1 MPLFR
6 RYVLHHFHVF
16 TLNTLS
22 SFFLFFIL
30 FVYNLLGS
38 VRQLLHSIV
47 LSLSLSFHFYLASQF
62 RAFEIIKARIFQ
74 RAVPAKLVFC
84 FDVAIDRTWP
94 RALDNAFCPRR
105 YTQRFNETFYRLTNV
120 LDFFFSFSHFLKPV
134 KGSLSLSLARSLA
147 HALFK
152 YHFSAFQRA
161 EYISR
166 SRMWCD
172 RQSDFAGACDTKIK
186 TQRNFFRFARP
197 ISRCDSIKSF
207 NIHRLALKYIL
218 SDIPRLPAGINELC
232 VSYEQFNLFEM
243 GERRNDIGR

>member
-1 MPLFR
+1 MENASRGRRGSKQVGHITQINPVPLFR

-22 SFFLFFIL
+22 SFFFI
-30 FVYNLLGS
+30 FHP
-38 VRQLLHSIV
+38 VRLQLTWVGTAVTTLYRS

-134 KGSLSLSLARSLA
+134 KGSLSLARSLA

-166 SRMWCD
+166 SRM
-172 RQSDFAGACDTKIK
+172 
-186 TQRNFFRFARP
+186 
-197 ISRCDSIKSF
+197 
-207 NIHRLALKYIL
+207 
-218 SDIPRLPAGINELC
+218 
-232 VSYEQFNLFEM
+232 
-243 GERRNDIGR
+243 

>member
-1 MPLFR
+1 MYYTISTFSPSTRFL
-6 RYVLHHFHVF
+6 L
-16 TLNTLS
+16 
-22 SFFLFFIL
+22 FFLFFIL

-134 KGSLSLSLARSLA
+134 KGSLSLSLARSRA
-147 HALFK
+147 IQISFFC
-152 YHFSAFQRA
+152 FSTGGIYIAFTDVMRSTVGFRGCVRYENKNTEEFLPFRA
-161 EYISR
+161 SHKQ
-166 SRMWCD
+166 M
-172 RQSDFAGACDTKIK
+172 
-186 TQRNFFRFARP
+186 
-197 ISRCDSIKSF
+197 
-207 NIHRLALKYIL
+207 RL
-218 SDIPRLPAGINELC
+218 D
-232 VSYEQFNLFEM
+232 
-243 GERRNDIGR
+243 

>member
-1 MPLFR
+1 MYYTISTFSPSTRFL
-6 RYVLHHFHVF
+6 L
-16 TLNTLS
+16 
-22 SFFLFFIL
+22 FFLFFIL

-134 KGSLSLSLARSLA
+134 KGSLSLARSLA

-166 SRMWCD
+166 SRM
-172 RQSDFAGACDTKIK
+172 
-186 TQRNFFRFARP
+186 
-197 ISRCDSIKSF
+197 
-207 NIHRLALKYIL
+207 
-218 SDIPRLPAGINELC
+218 
-232 VSYEQFNLFEM
+232 
-243 GERRNDIGR
+243 

>member
-1 MPLFR
+1 MENASRGRRGSKQVGHITQINPVPLFR

-22 SFFLFFIL
+22 SFFFI
-30 FVYNLLGS
+30 FHP
-38 VRQLLHSIV
+38 VRLQLTWV
-47 LSLSLSFHFYLASQF
+47 GT
-62 RAFEIIKARIFQ
+62 AFEIIKARIFQ

-166 SRMWCD
+166 SRM
-172 RQSDFAGACDTKIK
+172 
-186 TQRNFFRFARP
+186 
-197 ISRCDSIKSF
+197 
-207 NIHRLALKYIL
+207 
-218 SDIPRLPAGINELC
+218 
-232 VSYEQFNLFEM
+232 
-243 GERRNDIGR
+243 